1 MQRLKVILMLVIIV
15 LLSLIFAQQYDK
27 GCSNT
32 VYSHFFELIGVIY
45 TKGFI
50 EFLKNFSWSLLVLLL
65 FILPNCTNKVKELIE
80 LIGMHLV
87 NYGKAI
93 NQQSVPEMVQQ
104 SKEEQRAFQKEKGK
118 EIADTIEVNDK
129 EKISKY
135 KQRRIQIEKL
145 EQLICEDIQQQNI
158 DGFTKESKVIV
169 ENDPISLYEK
179 LYFDCSYRYKGQ
191 DRARRYVNTLFIT
204 GMFLSRMERI
214 YKYVR
219 IMDDINNQKNNQRF
233 IVEIICLELNANEIE
248 IGIEMEKP
256 YEMIQQSFQKA
267 ISKGILAI
275 KKYKLENG
283 KAILLNKDG
292 WVLDTV
298 PKNIN
303 EVNTNKEQ

>member
-80 LIGMHLV
+80 LIGIHLV
-87 NYGKAI
+87 NYGKAM

-118 EIADTIEVNDK
+118 EIADTIEANDK
-129 EKISKY
+129 EKLTKY
-135 KQRRIQIEKL
+135 KQRRIQIETL

-169 ENDPISLYEK
+169 ENDPISLSEK

-204 GMFLSRMERI
+204 GMFLPRIDRI

-233 IVEIICLELNANEIE
+233 IVEIICLALNANEIE
-248 IGIEMEKP
+248 MENA
-256 YEMIQQSFQKA
+256 YEEIQQIFQKA

-283 KAILLNKDG
+283 KAILLKKDG
-292 WVLDTV
+292 WVLETV
-298 PKNIN
+298 PKNAN